1 MVKLPKVVGSFST
14 AGEDFDRPQL
24 QCQRQPP
31 SDHPDVML
39 DAGQLSDR
47 AVAAPHAQ
55 NRIADD
61 CLAVAYASRAQPLEC
76 CISGAADR

>member
-1 MVKLPKVVGSFST
+1 
-14 AGEDFDRPQL
+14 
-24 QCQRQPP
+24 
-31 SDHPDVML
+31 ML

-61 CLAVAYASRAQPLEC
+61 RLAVAYTSRAQPLEC